1 MPMIISKVGL
11 ARTTIIK
18 VLSVDENKP
27 ALSNSPILSIPPEND
42 CAPCRRARRHR
53 RSLSA
58 AAASSSFVP
67 HRSSSSAP
75 PEASRRLSTA
85 FVSGCEGVCSRAR
98 APVLLGG
105 YWRPDVLS

>member
-53 RSLSA
+53 RSRSA

-67 HRSSSSAP
+67 HGLSSSAP
-75 PEASRRLSTA
+75 LEAASRRLGPHLCRGA
-85 FVSGCEGVCSRAR
+85 KACAAAR
-98 APVLLGG
+98 V
-105 YWRPDVLS
+105 RPPS